1 MGMAVGGGGG
11 LKNDINVTPL
21 VDVCLVLLII
31 FMVVTP
37 LLVKGVPV
45 ALPQVRNPEVQQE
58 NEKNILISVQQ
69 DGKIFYGSKWVPV
82 DVLKENLTEDYTRN
96 PNRDV
101 YIKGDKRVEF
111 SNVKD
116 VLRLVQL
123 AGFKS
128 VGLVAQHVDEKGN
141 VISGTT
147 AGAMS
152 TKPQ

>member
-1 MGMAVGGGGG
+1 MGMQTGGSG
-11 LKNDINVTPL
+11 KMNSDINITPFA
-21 VDVCLVLLII
+21 DVCLVLLII

-58 NEKNILISVQQ
+58 NEKNILISIQP
-69 DGKIFYGSKWVPV
+69 DGKVWYGQKWVPA

-111 SNVKD
+111 GEVKN
-116 VLRLVQL
+116 VLRYVQG

-141 VISGTT
+141 VIAGNT
-147 AGAMS
+147 AS
-152 TKPQ
+152 TLPAAGK